1 MFCSNCG
8 NADQEPDTYC
18 RQCGEYLVD
27 PVGNS
32 YFLNK
37 VLGGATPVTQIN
49 VNLVISFLTI
59 FACFFLIGFL
69 KGHYDALF
77 TRSGELPPVVIYWVY
92 AFLGLISVW
101 QLFSFVVG
109 MRLRKKLSRK
119 GNGAATERGNDD
131 RGFDAMETQ
140 ELLPEAD
147 FSRDVPSVT
156 EEPTKILDP
165 VTRIKN

>member
-1 MFCSNCG
+1 MFCPNCG

-18 RQCGEYLVD
+18 RQCGEYLID

-32 YFLNK
+32 YLLNK
-37 VLGGATPVTQIN
+37 VFGGATPLTQIN

-77 TRSGELPPVVIYWVY
+77 TRSGELPPAVIYWVY

-109 MRLRKKLSRK
+109 MRLKKKLGRK
-119 GNGAATERGNDD
+119 AENVTAEQNALDRHTGAD
-131 RGFDAMETQ
+131 ETQ
-140 ELLPEAD
+140 ELLPAAD
-147 FSRDVPSVT
+147 FSRDVPSIT
-156 EEPTKILDP
+156 EEPTKILHH
-165 VTRIKN
+165 RR